1 MSNRNLYLNIEYALL
16 PISVL
21 GSEIVKDLLVNKVE
35 AFYFE
40 QQVHSQHLQH
50 LHLLFILFSQINLVF
65 ALTLKLSKVT
75 LVTGK

>member
-1 MSNRNLYLNIEYALL
+1 M
-16 PISVL
+16 SVL
-21 GSEIVKDLLVNKVE
+21 RPEIVKGLLVKKVE

-65 ALTLKLSKVT
+65 ALTLKLTKGT
-75 LVTGK
+75 LDNEK

>member
-21 GSEIVKDLLVNKVE
+21 GPEIVKDLLVNKVE

-50 LHLLFILFSQINLVF
+50 LHLLFIFFSQINLVF
-65 ALTLKLSKVT
+65 ALTLKLTNGT
-75 LVTGK
+75 LDNEE